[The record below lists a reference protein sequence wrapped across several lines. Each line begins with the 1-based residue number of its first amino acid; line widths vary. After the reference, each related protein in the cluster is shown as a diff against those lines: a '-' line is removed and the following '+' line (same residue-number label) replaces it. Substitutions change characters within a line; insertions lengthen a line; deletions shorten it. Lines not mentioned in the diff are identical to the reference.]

1 MRKIKV
7 LIVDDSPLIRKI
19 LCEILGSDP
28 EIEVVGTASDP
39 YIARDKVLKVNPDV
53 ITLDVEMPRMDGI
66 SFLKRLMR
74 YRPLPVVM
82 ISSYT
87 QKNCAL
93 TIEALSIGAVDFV
106 TKPASGDI
114 TKGMSKLSQE
124 IIQKTK
130 SAARVKLEAVLLKQP
145 AKTVTLSPLS
155 LHNDQLIVIGA
166 STGGSY
172 AIQYILSRMPAD
184 TPGITIALHMPER
197 YTKIFAERMNQMCS
211 MEVKEAKEGDFLKK
225 GLALIARGGK
235 HMMIKRRVNGLYTT
249 LYDGPPV
256 GNLKPSIDMLFKSAA
271 ECAGSKAIGVI
282 LTGMGMDGAKGML
295 EMKEAG
301 AYTIAQDENTSL
313 IYGMPRAAVQMEAA
327 QEVVPL
333 QQIPE
338 RILAR
343 LLSAAKEI
351 G

>member
-39 YIARDKVLKVNPDV
+39 YIARDEILKMNPDV

-66 SFLKRLMR
+66 TFLKRLMQ

-106 TKPASGDI
+106 TKPTSGDI
-114 TKGMSKLSQE
+114 TKGMSDLSQE
-124 IIQKTK
+124 IIQKIK
-130 SAARVKLEAVLLKQP
+130 SAAKAKLDAVLQKQP
-145 AKTVTLSPLS
+145 PKSAILSPLS
-155 LHNDQLIVIGA
+155 FGNDRLIAIGA
-166 STGGSY
+166 STGGTY

-197 YTKIFAERMNQMCS
+197 YTKAFAERTNQMCS
-211 MEVKEAKEGDFLKK
+211 MEIREAKDGDLLKR
-225 GLALIARGGK
+225 GLALIACGGR
-235 HMMIKRRVNGLYTT
+235 HMMVKRRANGFCTT
-249 LYDGPPV
+249 LDDGPPV
-256 GNLKPSIDMLFKSAA
+256 YNYKPSIDMLFKSAA
-271 ECAGSKAIGVI
+271 ECAGSKAIGVV
-282 LTGMGMDGAKGML
+282 LTGMGKDGAKGL
-295 EMKEAG
+295 LKMKEAG

-313 IYGMPRAAVQMEAA
+313 VYGMPKAAVQMDAA
-327 QEVVPL
+327 QEVIPL

-338 RILAR
+338 RILVR